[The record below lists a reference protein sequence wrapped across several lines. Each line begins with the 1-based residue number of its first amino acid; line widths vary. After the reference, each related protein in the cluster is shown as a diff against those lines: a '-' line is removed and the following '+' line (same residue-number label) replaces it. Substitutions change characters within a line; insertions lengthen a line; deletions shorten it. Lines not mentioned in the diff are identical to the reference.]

1 MSECHLGAGQMALP
15 ARRHRAH
22 PSLMGTAALSTLLAE
37 TWFAASLSADTRAR
51 LAALGRVVDL
61 PEGLA
66 VVQEGAPCQD
76 MGLVVSGRIALRL
89 SLPGELH
96 RTILTLEAGDVF
108 GWSAVLP
115 PAIATSTG
123 IAIAPS
129 RAILFD
135 GDRLRKALAV
145 DCELAA
151 AIYQR
156 LLASVARRL
165 VATRVQLLD
174 LYRSSTEP
182 W

>member
-1 MSECHLGAGQMALP
+1 MALP
-15 ARRHRAH
+15 VRRHRAH
-22 PSLMGTAALSTLLAE
+22 ASLMGTVALSTLLGE
-37 TWFAASLSADTRAR
+37 TWFGASLSADTCAR
-51 LAALGRVVDL
+51 LAALGRVVDF

-66 VVQEGAPCQD
+66 VVREGAPCQD

-89 SLPGELH
+89 SLPGERH
-96 RTILTLEAGDVF
+96 RTILTLEGGDVF
-108 GWSAVLP
+108 GWSALLP

-135 GDRLRKALAV
+135 GDRLRTALAV

-151 AIYQR
+151 ATYQR

-174 LYRSSTEP
+174 LYRSSPEP

>member
-1 MSECHLGAGQMALP
+1 MALLLGRDRGH
-15 ARRHRAH
+15 AR
-22 PSLMGTAALSTLLAE
+22 LMGTRGVAALLGD
-37 TWFAASLSADTRAR
+37 TWFGASLSTGARAR
-51 LAALGRVVDL
+51 MAALGRLVDI
-61 PEGLA
+61 PEGTA
-66 VVQEGAPCQD
+66 VVREGAPCLD
-76 MGLVVSGRIALRL
+76 LGILVSGRIALRL
-89 SLPGELH
+89 NVPGEGD
-96 RTILTLEAGDVF
+96 RTILTLEKGDVF

-135 GDRLRKALAV
+135 GDNLRAAVAV

-151 AIYQR
+151 ALYHR

-174 LYRSSTEP
+174 LYRSSPEP

>member
-1 MSECHLGAGQMALP
+1 MALP
-15 ARRHRAH
+15 VLRPRTHAGV
-22 PSLMGTAALSTLLAE
+22 MGTQALSSLLGE
-37 TWFAASLSADTRAR
+37 SWFGASLSADTCAR

-61 PEGLA
+61 PEGVA

-89 SLPGELH
+89 SLPGELD
-96 RTILTLEAGDVF
+96 RTILTLETGDVF
-108 GWSAVLP
+108 GWSALLP

-123 IAIAPS
+123 IAIVPS

-135 GDRLRKALAV
+135 GDRLRRAVAV

-156 LLASVARRL
+156 LFASVARRL
-165 VATRVQLLD
+165 VATRVQMLD
-174 LYRSSTEP
+174 LYRSSPEP

>member
-1 MSECHLGAGQMALP
+1 MALP
-15 ARRHRAH
+15 HLRHRGDAGRMAT
-22 PSLMGTAALSTLLAE
+22 PALSAVLGE
-37 TWFAASLSADTRAR
+37 TWFGASLSADTRAR
-51 LAALGRVVDL
+51 LAALGRLVDL
-61 PEGLA
+61 PEGFA

-76 MGLVVSGRIALRL
+76 LGIVIKGRIALRL
-89 SLPGELH
+89 SLPGEKD
-96 RTILTLEAGDVF
+96 RTILTLESGDVF
-108 GWSAVLP
+108 GWSALLP

-123 IAIAPS
+123 VAVAPS

-135 GDRLRKALAV
+135 GDSLRTAVAV

-174 LYRSSTEP
+174 LYRSSPEP

>member
-1 MSECHLGAGQMALP
+1 MALP
-15 ARRHRAH
+15 VLRPRAH
-22 PSLMGTAALSTLLAE
+22 AGPMGTRAISSLLGE
-37 TWFAASLSADTRAR
+37 SWFGASLSVDTCAR

-61 PEGLA
+61 PEGFA

-89 SLPGELH
+89 SLPGELD
-96 RTILTLEAGDVF
+96 RTILTLETGDVF
-108 GWSAVLP
+108 GWSALLP

-123 IAIAPS
+123 VAIAPS
-129 RAILFD
+129 QAILFN
-135 GDRLRKALAV
+135 GDRLRTALAV

-174 LYRSSTEP
+174 LYRPSPEP